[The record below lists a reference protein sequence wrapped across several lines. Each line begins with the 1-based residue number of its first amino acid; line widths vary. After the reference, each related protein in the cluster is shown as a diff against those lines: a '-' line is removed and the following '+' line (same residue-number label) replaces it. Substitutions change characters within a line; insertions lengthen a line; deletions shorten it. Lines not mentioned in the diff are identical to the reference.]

1 MKSII
6 VGTLSAVTLCLASC
20 GSSPDMSKIQVNE
33 NNTVSWEDAK
43 VIIERGKVDCVAQSH
58 SLDVTITMVDG
69 TSYRTKEPKIDA
81 VYDWLKKCGKRDKV
95 GYATE

>member
-1 MKSII
+1 
-6 VGTLSAVTLCLASC
+6 
-20 GSSPDMSKIQVNE
+20 MSQIQVHE

-43 VIIERGKVDCVAQSH
+43 IIIERGKVDCVAQSH
-58 SLDVTITMVDG
+58 SLDVTIAIADG

-81 VYDWLKKCGKRDKV
+81 VYDWLKKCGKRGKV